1 MSILQSTILLAG
13 AILLYIANPW
23 RKRIPSYKGEATF
36 SFLGDAIDY
45 AMRPVELITKATAQ
59 CGNIFSLQIMT
70 VYIVW
75 LRGNALNKI
84 YLDTR
89 EDVWSF
95 TGGMGIFLNKIIDTG
110 YWNHYRTLLSSLSRY
125 VNRSAAQEYTATIA
139 FQETQ
144 KAAADWQTQ
153 EDLPLFGSVSL
164 LVHKIIVRTLMG
176 QDFYEH
182 NTTELVDL
190 LHEME
195 ADIGSLFSFV
205 LPDWVPHPPAQR
217 LKQARQ
223 RVKEI
228 FLERLHQRKVTQT
241 EHSRTLPDYIAF
253 TMDDKSTAPLSDLM
267 PSHHTLLMFAAHT
280 STAAS
285 ISWSLISL
293 LRHPEML
300 KRVIA
305 ELRAHP
311 EEDSIL
317 LQASIKESSRFYSGF
332 QMLRLAKKEVVIPT
346 TNVKVPKGSVVSI
359 SPYSTH
365 HDPANFPH
373 PEEWDPERWITE
385 SGDIVSID
393 NRSEAGAKFLPF
405 GAGCHRCVGEKM
417 ANIMVSRTLASLLRD
432 YDVEWKTPDVPR
444 VTDFSALDF
453 GKIGSPWLKGDV
465 DIRVKKV

>member
-1 MSILQSTILLAG
+1 MG
-13 AILLYIANPW
+13 AFLIYVANPW
-23 RKRIPSYKGEATF
+23 RKRVPSYKGESTF
-36 SFLGDAIDY
+36 SFLGDALDY
-45 AMRPVELITKATAQ
+45 AMRPVDLITKATAQ
-59 CGNIFSLQIMT
+59 CGNIFSLQVLT

-75 LRGNALNKI
+75 LRGNALNKV
-84 YLDTR
+84 YLETR

-95 TGGMGIFLNKIIDTG
+95 TGGMGIFLNKIIDPG

-125 VNRSAAQEYTATIA
+125 VNRGAAQEYTRTVSIE
-139 FQETQ
+139 ETQ
-144 KAAADWQTQ
+144 KSAAEWQMQ
-153 EDLPLFGSVSL
+153 ADLPLFEAVSF

-176 QDFYEH
+176 QDFYE
-182 NTTELVDL
+182 NNMRELVDL
-190 LHEME
+190 LHAME

-217 LKQARQ
+217 LKRARQ

-228 FLERLHQRKVTQT
+228 FLERLHQREVIGT
-241 EHSRTLPDYIAF
+241 ESSRDLPDYIAF
-253 TMDDKSTAPLSDLM
+253 TMEDKSTAPLSDLM

-300 KRVIA
+300 KRVTA
-305 ELRAHP
+305 ELRANP
-311 EEDSIL
+311 DEDSIL
-317 LQASIKESSRFYSGF
+317 LQACIKESSRLYSGF
-332 QMLRLAKKEVVIPT
+332 QMLRLARKEVVIPT
-346 TNVKVPKGSVVSI
+346 TKVSVPKGAVVSI

-365 HDPANFPH
+365 HDPANFPN
-373 PEEWDPERWITE
+373 PEEWDPERWITG
-385 SGDIVSID
+385 SGDLVLID
-393 NRSEAGAKFLPF
+393 NRSEAGVKFLPF

-417 ANIMVSRTLASLLRD
+417 ASIMVSKTLASLLKD
-432 YDVEWKTPDVPR
+432 YDVEWANPEALR

-465 DIRVKKV
+465 GIMVKKV